1 MALIKTRI
9 DTMLQDM
16 VQKIKV
22 RNKMYYFVLKEWLV
36 KSISGMVKGQQTS
49 LSLKTYKDNKY
60 YLDVTWSILS
70 LAD

>member
-22 RNKMYYFVLKEWLV
+22 RDKMYYFVFKEWLV